1 MSEPFDLPGQG
12 TRYAVRLVTHEGFP
26 FLAYSGDEGIGI
38 SLFRKRSEAVKYR
51 DELVM
56 HGLPRGKVIRVHVSW
71 RITEE
76 TGPKRRRK
84 S

>member
-1 MSEPFDLPGQG
+1 MSELIDLPGQG

-26 FLAYSGDEGIGI
+26 FLAYSGDEGVGI
-38 SLFRKRSEAVKYR
+38 NLFRKHRDAVKYR

-56 HGLPRGKVIRVHVSW
+56 HGLPRGKVVRVHVSW

-76 TGPKRRRK
+76 AGPKRRRK